1 MDEIGFSVLM
11 LLLVAWA
18 IASRL
23 LARFNVTGAMVFLAA
38 GYVLANPTWGV
49 IVVDVDAPSMHL
61 LVELTLALLLFS
73 DAAREKLDRLRRD
86 ALLPTRLLAVG
97 LPLSLLLGT
106 LFAAWI
112 FDDYSW
118 ALAGFVGAT
127 LAPTDAALS
136 APVINDER
144 LSHRVRGGLNVESG
158 LNDGMATPIVA
169 FSLAVVASELGLGDH
184 GDSAETGALVELALG
199 VLVGVSV
206 GLVGAG
212 LITLGSRRGWMVPGG
227 RRFATLP
234 LALASFAIAASLDG
248 NSFVAA
254 FVAGLAFGATLPS
267 DVTRVEEAVELPQL
281 LGELLALVVW
291 FFFGAALLPVAL
303 QHVSVS
309 TALYAFLSLTVV
321 RMVPVAVAL
330 LGSGTDKATV
340 LFLGWFGP
348 RGLASV
354 VFALLAVEELGASPV
369 VMQAVSVVTLTVLLS
384 VVLHG
389 LSAAPLG
396 GRFLHNQ
403 SAHKGIP
410 NRGHIRN
417 PVEASDGD
425 RT

>member
-18 IASRL
+18 VASRL

-248 NSFVAA
+248 NGFVAA

-309 TALYAFLSLTVV
+309 TVLYAFLSLTVV

-403 SAHKGIP
+403 SAHKRIP